1 MTTVKIKTKL
11 TLGIG
16 LLFALIILLGGV
28 SAWYINLL
36 KSDTENILVDN
47 YNTLE
52 YTSGMLA
59 SLEANNNSLL
69 VDSFEI
75 NLHKQ
80 EANITEKGEQESTQ
94 KVRNTF
100 ELYKIKPDS
109 HYLNNLL
116 RNQIYQV
123 IDLNMKA
130 IERKNALAKRTAGNA
145 TFWIAIVSTLCFV
158 IAFTL
163 FVNLPAYIANP
174 IKKLSDSIKQI
185 AAKNYD
191 ERIHFDNH
199 GEFKELAQSFNTM
212 AQKLQE
218 YSQSN
223 LAKLMVSK
231 KRIETLI
238 NNMHD
243 PVIGLDENWD
253 VIFVNEEAIK
263 IAGIKEQEFIGQNAF
278 KLAVNNDLI
287 RLLIKDLTGKSVDSA
302 QTLKIYANNKES
314 YFEKETFP
322 IAIIPTGE
330 QLEKL
335 IGHVIILRNVT
346 NYKELDFAKTNFI
359 ATVSHEF
366 KTPISAIKMSLQLL
380 DNDKVGILN
389 EEQKNLL
396 QSINDDTNRLL
407 KITAELLNMTQVESG
422 NIQLAIKP
430 SEAETILHYA
440 LEAIKTQAEQKQI
453 RLDIKVAASLPP
465 VMADNEKTAWVLTN
479 LLSNAIRYSPPN
491 ENVIVQVERN
501 GKQNKVD
508 FIIQDKGQGIAPQ
521 YRDKIFD
528 RYFRVP
534 GTQTEGTG
542 LGLAI
547 SKEFVEAQGGTI
559 QVQSELGKGSTFT
572 VSLMSVT

>member
-36 KSDTENILVDN
+36 KGDTENILVDN

-52 YTSGMLA
+52 FTSGMLA
-59 SLEANNNSLL
+59 SLEVNNNSLI
-69 VDSFEI
+69 DSFEI
-75 NLHKQ
+75 NLQKQ
-80 EANITEKGEQESTQ
+80 EANITEKGEQESTRR
-94 KVRNTF
+94 VRRVF
-100 ELYKIKPDS
+100 EIYKIKPDS
-109 HYLNNLL
+109 HSLKNVL
-116 RNQIYQV
+116 RNQIYEV

-130 IERKNALAKRTAGNA
+130 IERKNVLAKITAGNA
-145 TFWIAIVSTLCFV
+145 TFWIAMVSTLCFV

-223 LAKLMVSK
+223 LAKLMMSK

-243 PVIGLDENWD
+243 PVIGLDEKWD

-263 IAGIKEQEFIGQNAF
+263 TVGLKEHEFIGQNAF

-287 RLLIKDLTGKSVDSA
+287 RLLIKDLTDKNADK
-302 QTLKIYANNKES
+302 TKPLKIYANNKES

-330 QLEKL
+330 QIEKL

-346 NYKELDFAKTNFI
+346 DYKELDFAKTNFI

-380 DNDKVGILN
+380 DNDKVGTLN

-422 NIQLAIKP
+422 NIQLTIKP
-430 SEAETILHYA
+430 SEAQSILHYA
-440 LEAIKTQAEQKQI
+440 LESVKTQAEQKQI
-453 RLDIKVAASLPP
+453 TLLVTKLEPLPP
-465 VMADNEKTAWVLTN
+465 IMADSEKTAWVLTN
-479 LLSNAIRYSPPN
+479 LLSNAIRYSPQKG
-491 ENVIVQVERN
+491 NVTVQVKTNES
-501 GKQNKVD
+501 QNKVN
-508 FIIQDKGQGIAPQ
+508 FIIQDNGQGIASE
-521 YRDKIFD
+521 YKDKIFD

-572 VSLMSVT
+572 VSLASVA